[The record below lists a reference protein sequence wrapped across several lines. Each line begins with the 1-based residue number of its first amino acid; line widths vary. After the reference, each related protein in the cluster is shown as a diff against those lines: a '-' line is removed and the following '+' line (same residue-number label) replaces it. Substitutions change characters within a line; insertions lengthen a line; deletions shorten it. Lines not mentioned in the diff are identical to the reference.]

1 MASGYIGEHY
11 VSTYILQRLYYS
23 TSAVG
28 SSGHNVYVENQLRR
42 TNWYG
47 GATYTYP
54 SNSYISINGD
64 RYDWGW
70 TYQGYPAIPAYN
82 NDWHIFCSRTVYVA
96 HSSAVNVYVA
106 GGNYNMGSY
115 LSGDCGGNVYLDALY
130 TAPAVP
136 SADNLTSDG
145 TPYKAYSKVTNNGW
159 GTNSSR
165 RNFEII
171 NAGRIMASDYNNSPA
186 SMYWTLDAASTNQNS
201 CYVHTWYGR
210 AVNNHVLWTDSGA
223 RYIATPSAP
232 ILTITPGSGISPQ
245 TAISGTVTYK
255 GGTQNSSTC
264 NNGTMKRWQFGK
276 QLSSESGVPGTFQND
291 TTTSDTTRN
300 YTWSKDNF
308 VTGNNYKFYVRTVN
322 TLGGTSYTVSQV
334 IYCPSGVS
342 GSMTARTTES
352 LTLKGT
358 ATTAG
363 TINSSTGG
371 TLSCYQI
378 KWSTD
383 KATVDA
389 GGGTATNLQTNNTFT
404 ITGLSNDQTIYY
416 RVYAWNIYGLSNV
429 SNTLSATTLPR
440 YTPSLTNISATPLSP
455 GAHVTFTIQR
465 TGGLTPTELVV
476 SSVEI
481 SRRPTTSSTY
491 TTLKTVT
498 GLSLHA
504 DDSYTIQNA
513 WNDVASS
520 EGDYVYKLHLS
531 NGTDVSDT
539 LFTLQAPTSVTVS
552 PSLVS
557 GEPIQ
562 IQAVGSAVSETQL
575 YKWDLISVSTAQSK
589 TLNTS
594 SLSPTITT
602 SNHLNYDTTYDLK
615 MRAYNSYGLW
625 RDSTVVPQK
634 TLPRFQFYSV
644 SKGKTKKADAIFKH
658 RGAES
663 KVQEVYF
670 ITKNALGS
678 VQVGD
683 DLLNKRLTF
692 ITQSLRYRPENIA
705 SMALSDG
712 TKIAYAYDQINDVY
726 KFGIW
731 QGDNIIVT
739 FHDGWNWQMT
749 DYEFNESTIVTAISS
764 MSGNLNMSAAFSTT
778 KCEDIPLWEQEN
790 ITGYG
795 RIFYYTD
802 NTYTTTSHV
811 DIPNQAGV
819 NSLVASDSGN
829 NKSKNLF
836 NKKSPQYLGGY
847 FEGNG
852 SKING
857 GVADRNRVVYI
868 PCQPNTQYSIRRATG
883 SLFGG
888 SCMVASTTETPAI
901 NVTVSNSKNIGRG
914 ESYSGYTTTA
924 DAQFLVIRIQ
934 TETGYK
940 WADIDPNTG
949 LDIWQTTLEHL
960 QIEQS
965 ASVTS
970 YEPYYGGTPTSSWS
984 TTINGIAI
992 TNENVKSVVL
1002 TSSTTAIPAYFLAN
1016 SPRLQSVVMANANTT
1031 SIGDYTCYGCTS
1043 LLTAS
1048 LPNTLTSIPSY
1059 VFYNCVSLNKAI
1071 TIPTNVTTIGTY
1083 FMAFCLRQNQN
1094 VALPDGLTTIYNYFM
1109 SGCGIFDQ
1117 PITLPDSLTYI
1128 GDYFMSANLLFSRN
1142 MTLPSS
1148 LTHIGKGFLYN
1159 CISMTNTI
1167 DVGSLAATIA
1177 DSSNDSFSTTID
1189 TAACYVTGISLKGTT
1204 VSSWLTRFAGRDTS
1218 PYRYL
1223 KEYVE
1228 PIIVDRDWDY
1238 DSANLDAYTIG
1249 TNTGDF
1255 SYLPYSDIWSLQET
1269 SMSLLASTV
1278 YFDMY
1283 ESFDNYETAYDIVNS
1298 RPFTKANG
1306 EFYLTYDENHMNQF
1320 MNIHDYGTNADTV
1333 LQRLQIVKNPTMA
1346 LQWTKRGSMSIA
1358 DGVNTYWQGTYDTP
1372 NAVYNPIVEWSGGT
1386 GRGIGTST
1394 ATITIT
1400 ATELENLDNPEDY
1413 YIATLCDYNGTI
1425 GIYLSGIDVNNY
1437 NSVTGTA
1444 TIYAGICGGP
1454 LMLFKYVE
1462 GE

>member
-42 TNWYG
+42 TNSYG

-64 RYDWGW
+64 RYNWNWSSGN
-70 TYQGYPAIPAYN
+70 YPSIPAYN
-82 NDWHIFCSRTVYVA
+82 TNWLTFCSRTVYVA

-130 TAPAVP
+130 TAPAAP
-136 SADNLTSDG
+136 SASNLASDG
-145 TPYKAYSKVTNNGW
+145 TPHKAYSKVTSNGW
-159 GTNSSR
+159 GSNSSR

-171 NAGRIMASDYNNSPA
+171 CGGSIKASDYNNSPA
-186 SMYWTLDAASTNQNS
+186 SMYWTLPNGSNNQNA
-201 CYVHTWYGR
+201 CAVNTWYGR
-210 AVNNHVLWTDSGA
+210 AVNNHVLWTDAGA
-223 RYIATPSAP
+223 RYVATPSAP
-232 ILTITPGSGISPQ
+232 IFTITPGSGTSPQ
-245 TAISGTVTYK
+245 TAISATVTYK
-255 GGTQNSSTC
+255 GGDQNSSTC
-264 NNGTMKRWQFGK
+264 NNGTIKRWQFAR
-276 QLSSESGVPGTFQND
+276 QTSTESGVPSAFQSDVNS
-291 TTTSDTTRN
+291 SDTTKA
-300 YTWSKDNF
+300 YTWNKSNF
-308 VTGNNYKFYVRTVN
+308 ATGNSYKFYVRTVN
-322 TLGGTSYTVSQV
+322 TLGGTSSTTSQV

-404 ITGLSNDQTIYY
+404 IAGLSNDQTIYY
-416 RVYAWNIYGLSNV
+416 RVYVWNIYGLSNV

-491 TTLKTVT
+491 TTLKTIT

-552 PSLVS
+552 PSLAS

-562 IQAVGSAVSETQL
+562 IQAVGNAVSETQL

-658 RGAES
+658 RGTES

-749 DYEFNESTIVTAISS
+749 DYEFNESTIVTAVSS

-819 NSLVASDSGN
+819 NSLAASDSGN
-829 NKSKNLF
+829 GGSKNLAKIVGTSS
-836 NKKSPQYLGGY
+836 NGLTTSEVGGELVVSGKASDNWAY
-847 FEGNG
+847 ATQEFSKNLPAG
-852 SKING
+852 SYTLSI
-857 GVADRNRVVYI
+857 
-868 PCQPNTQYSIRRATG
+868 QNTLTHSIDVRFFFTDNTNSTYSISSGNTTVSFTTNKAANKIRL
-883 SLFGG
+883 LFGG
-888 SCMVASTTETPAI
+888 IASGQNYSEKI
-901 NVTVSNSKNIGRG
+901 KVQL
-914 ESYSGYTTTA
+914 ESGS
-924 DAQFLVIRIQ
+924 
-934 TETGYK
+934 
-940 WADIDPNTG
+940 
-949 LDIWQTTLEHL
+949 
-960 QIEQS
+960 S
-965 ASVTS
+965 ATS
-970 YEPYYGGTPTSSWS
+970 FDPYYGGTPTSSWS
-984 TTINGIAI
+984 ATIDGVTI

-1002 TSSTTAIPAYFLAN
+1002 TSSTMAIPNYFLAN
-1016 SPRLQSVVMANANTT
+1016 SPRLQSVVMNNANTT
-1031 SIGDYTCYGCTS
+1031 SIGNYVCYNCDS

-1048 LPNTLTSIPSY
+1048 LPSALTSIPSY
-1059 VFYNCVSLNKAI
+1059 VFCDCANFNKAI
-1071 TIPTNVTTIGTY
+1071 TVPANVTSIGSY
-1083 FMAFCLRQNQN
+1083 FMAFCVRQNQA
-1094 VALPDGLTTIYNYFM
+1094 VTLPSGLTTVCNYFM

-1128 GDYFMSANLLFSRN
+1128 GDYFMSANLLFSRD

-1167 DVGSLAATIA
+1167 NIGSLAATIA

-1204 VSSWLTRFAGRDTS
+1204 VSNWLTRFAGRDTS

-1228 PIIVDRDWDY
+1228 PIIVDRNWDY
-1238 DSANLDAYTIG
+1238 DNADLGAYTIG
-1249 TNTGDF
+1249 TNMGDF
-1255 SYLPYSDIWSLQET
+1255 AYLPYSDIWSLQET
-1269 SMSLLASTV
+1269 SMPLLASTV

-1283 ESFDNYETAYDIVNS
+1283 ENFDNYETAYDVVNS
-1298 RPFTKANG
+1298 LPFTKANG
-1306 EFYLTYDENHMNQF
+1306 QFYLTNDEDHMNQF
-1320 MNIHDYGTNADTV
+1320 ISITDFGASADTV

-1346 LQWTKRGSMSIA
+1346 LQWTKRGSISVA

-1372 NAVYNPIVEWSGGT
+1372 NAVYNPIVEWSGG
-1386 GRGIGTST
+1386 IGTST

-1400 ATELENLDNPEDY
+1400 ATELEDLENPEDY
-1413 YIATLCDYNGTI
+1413 YIATLCDYNGTT
-1425 GIYLSGIDVNNY
+1425 GIYLSGIDINNY
-1437 NSVTGTA
+1437 DSATGTA